1 MLLHYTN
8 GLAAKLPN
16 DHFRNSSPTL
26 SQDERT
32 SLGEWQGHLLI
43 LARRQC
49 VLFCHNL
56 PGYVLFFQALCDAVY
71 RFSTLASQVVARQA
85 CPVGHAVRSPGAS
98 EMPLGPLSD

>member
-1 MLLHYTN
+1 MLLHCTKR
-8 GLAAKLPN
+8 LAGKLPHYRFSN
-16 DHFRNSSPTL
+16 AATAE
-26 SQDERT
+26 SQVERT
-32 SLGEWQGHLLI
+32 PMGEWQGHLLI

-56 PGYVLFFQALCDAVY
+56 PGYVLFFRALCDAVY